1 MEGLD
6 VTADMFNE
14 RLRSLVNEING
25 SEDQRSGLPLQNEPF
40 YDIAQCRKPPSA
52 ARRSLIDLQG
62 RFGGTFHM
70 ANAAAGTIAVQRLEL
85 AVLAAELHAPRRGAA
100 P

>member
-14 RLRSLVNEING
+14 RLGSLVNEING

-40 YDIAQCRKPPSA
+40 CVIAQCRKPPSA
-52 ARRSLIDLQG
+52 ARRSLIDFARPLWRNFPYGQRG
-62 RFGGTFHM
+62 RGNHC
-70 ANAAAGTIAVQRLEL
+70 R
-85 AVLAAELHAPRRGAA
+85 AEARARCFSR
-100 P
+100 